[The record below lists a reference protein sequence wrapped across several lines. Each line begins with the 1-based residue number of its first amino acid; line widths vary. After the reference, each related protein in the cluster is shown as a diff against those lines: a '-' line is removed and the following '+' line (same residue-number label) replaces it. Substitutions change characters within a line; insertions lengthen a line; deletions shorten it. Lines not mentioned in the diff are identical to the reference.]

1 MTLLHNILLISHAAC
16 LENINL
22 GTQLMHQISSMDN
35 LDILPKDNHQPK
47 DKPLQGQQ
55 QKGHITSKY
64 TSHQIR
70 LKNKGLGGGLVG
82 GRGGGGGGG
91 GDYLISSKSLNDKK

>member
-1 MTLLHNILLISHAAC
+1 
-16 LENINL
+16 
-22 GTQLMHQISSMDN
+22 MHQISSMDN

-55 QKGHITSKY
+55 QKGHITNKN

-82 GRGGGGGGG
+82 ESEGG
-91 GDYLISSKSLNDKK
+91 GDYPISS